1 MKAPSRDVLF
11 QTLRGL
17 LGEAFALHQKGAVGS
32 RLGRAY
38 GMADGYMRALL
49 DLELATPNEIRILVV
64 EERAKQL
71 GPATQEL
78 SSDPATRDTLAA

>member
-1 MKAPSRDVLF
+1 LF

-17 LGEAFALHQKGAVGS
+17 LGEAFALHQKGAIGS

-78 SSDPATRDTLAA
+78 STDPASRDTLAA